1 MVSWYVVVIFCV
13 FMQVTWQRRETSST
27 LLTLRT
33 FADFDFGMCPRVEN
47 NSLRMNRFTIRNS
60 MTITSTPASKCK
72 ASCARV
78 QEFHKAKVPKLYHSI
93 FNIVQ
98 LCLCLRIH
106 ILSIH
111 RYLRLAI
118 DLFLVEH
125 GAVQN

>member
-1 MVSWYVVVIFCV
+1 
-13 FMQVTWQRRETSST
+13 MQVTWQRRETSST

-78 QEFHKAKVPKLYHSI
+78 QVPKLYHSI
-93 FNIVQ
+93 FNIIQ

-118 DLFLVEH
+118 DFFLVEH